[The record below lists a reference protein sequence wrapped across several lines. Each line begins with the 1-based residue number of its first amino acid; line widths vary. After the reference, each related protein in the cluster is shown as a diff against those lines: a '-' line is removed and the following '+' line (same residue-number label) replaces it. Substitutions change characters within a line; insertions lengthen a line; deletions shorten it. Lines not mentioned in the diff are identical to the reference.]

1 METKLFPVLVDMRF
15 LGVRVDQ
22 DKAAIE
28 KQRMVEIKN
37 PKFKLFKYK
46 YESIIKKSNKKK
58 TAIFLAILSP
68 TNIGIV

>member
-28 KQRMVEIKN
+28 KQKW
-37 PKFKLFKYK
+37 L
-46 YESIIKKSNKKK
+46 KKRKDY
-58 TAIFLAILSP
+58 
-68 TNIGIV
+68 